1 MQVNGT
7 LVADAGS
14 AQVTLHRTVSVVTLR
29 DSARSTRA
37 LRSEDIGAVQFYHKG
52 MADTGHIEMT
62 RLSQSHFVYTQMFAL
77 CRVLENKSP
86 EGWKP
91 RGAAGG
97 VYFSFNLLFEVLL
110 LLSRKFS
117 APLCFC

>member
-62 RLSQSHFVYTQMFAL
+62 RLSQSL
-77 CRVLENKSP
+77 CLHAN
-86 EGWKP
+86 
-91 RGAAGG
+91 
-97 VYFSFNLLFEVLL
+97 VYFMS
-110 LLSRKFS
+110 
-117 APLCFC
+117 CFGE

>member
-37 LRSEDIGAVQFYHKG
+37 LRSGDIEPCSSIIRAWRIQVTLK
-52 MADTGHIEMT
+52 
-62 RLSQSHFVYTQMFAL
+62 
-77 CRVLENKSP
+77 
-86 EGWKP
+86 
-91 RGAAGG
+91 
-97 VYFSFNLLFEVLL
+97 
-110 LLSRKFS
+110 
-117 APLCFC
+117 

>member
-52 MADTGHIEMT
+52 MADTGHIEIT

-86 EGWKP
+86 EG
-91 RGAAGG
+91 
-97 VYFSFNLLFEVLL
+97 
-110 LLSRKFS
+110 
-117 APLCFC
+117 